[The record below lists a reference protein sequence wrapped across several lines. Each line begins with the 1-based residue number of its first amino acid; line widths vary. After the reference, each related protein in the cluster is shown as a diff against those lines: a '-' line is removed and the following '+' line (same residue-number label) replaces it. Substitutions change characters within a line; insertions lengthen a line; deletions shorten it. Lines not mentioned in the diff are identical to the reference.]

1 MVLISL
7 FQILSILL
15 LINVFVIIFIS
26 IFKFLKSNNQIDIE
40 INKLKDKE

>member
-7 FQILSILL
+7 FQILSSLL

-26 IFKFLKSNNQIDIE
+26 IFKFLKSNNQIDTE

>member
-1 MVLISL
+1 MVLIYL

-26 IFKFLKSNNQIDIE
+26 IFKFLKFNNQIDTE

>member
-26 IFKFLKSNNQIDIE
+26 IFKFLKSNNQIDTQ

>member
-26 IFKFLKSNNQIDIE
+26 IFKFLKSNNQIDTE

>member
-15 LINVFVIIFIS
+15 LVNVFVFIFIS
-26 IFKFLKSNNQIDIE
+26 IFKFLKSNNQIDTE

>member
-7 FQILSILL
+7 FQTLSILL

-26 IFKFLKSNNQIDIE
+26 IFKFLKSNNQIDTE
-40 INKLKDKE
+40 INKLKDEE

>member
-1 MVLISL
+1 MILIYL
-7 FQILSILL
+7 FQTLSILL

-26 IFKFLKSNNQIDIE
+26 IFKFLKSNNQIDTE

>member
-1 MVLISL
+1 MILISL

-15 LINVFVIIFIS
+15 LINVFIIIFIS
-26 IFKFLKSNNQIDIE
+26 IFKFLKSNNQIDTE

>member
-7 FQILSILL
+7 FQTLSILL

-26 IFKFLKSNNQIDIE
+26 IFKFLKSNNQIDTE

>member
-7 FQILSILL
+7 FQILRILL

-26 IFKFLKSNNQIDIE
+26 IFKFLKSNNQIDTE

>member
-26 IFKFLKSNNQIDIE
+26 IFKFLKSNNQIDTK

>member
-1 MVLISL
+1 MVVISL

-26 IFKFLKSNNQIDIE
+26 IFKFLKSNNQIDTE

>member
-7 FQILSILL
+7 FQTLSILL

-26 IFKFLKSNNQIDIE
+26 IFKFLKSNNQIDTE
-40 INKLKDKE
+40 INKLKNKE

>member
-7 FQILSILL
+7 FQTLSILL

-26 IFKFLKSNNQIDIE
+26 IFKFLKSNNQIDTE
-40 INKLKDKE
+40 INKLKHKE

>member
-15 LINVFVIIFIS
+15 LVNVFVIIFIS
-26 IFKFLKSNNQIDIE
+26 IFKFLKSNNQIDTE

>member
-7 FQILSILL
+7 FQTLSILL

-26 IFKFLKSNNQIDIE
+26 IFKFLKSNNQIDNE

>member
-1 MVLISL
+1 MVLVSL
-7 FQILSILL
+7 FQTLSILL

-26 IFKFLKSNNQIDIE
+26 IFKFLKSNNQIDTE

>member
-1 MVLISL
+1 MFLMCL
-7 FQILSILL
+7 FQTLSILL

-26 IFKFLKSNNQIDIE
+26 IFKFLKSNNQIDTE